1 MNHQQQIDRH
11 FDATAQHWKDLYAKQ
26 SLEGVIH
33 QDRRALALRWIQE
46 LALPSRARVLE
57 VGCGAGLL
65 AIDLAQRNYEVNCID
80 TSPAMVELAAA
91 EVKDAGV
98 AESLTIDIGDV
109 HALRFESGVF
119 DLVTALGVLPFLHAP
134 EKALTEMT
142 RVLRP
147 GSWVLLS
154 SDNQA
159 RLNRLLDPRFVP
171 FPGREALKHLLTG
184 VGAKAPSEL
193 PTKLFSYRAVKRMIE
208 SAGLKVERSV
218 TVGFGPFTFLGKHLL
233 REPRAIRLN
242 GWLQERADRRVRG
255 LRSVGAQHLILARK
269 T

>member
-1 MNHQQQIDRH
+1 MKHQLQIDRH
-11 FDATAQHWKDLYAKQ
+11 FDATAQHWKDLYDKQ

-33 QDRRALALRWIQE
+33 QGRRALALRWIQE
-46 LALPSRARVLE
+46 LALPRARVLE

-65 AIDLAQRNYEVNCID
+65 AIDLARRNYDVNCID
-80 TSPAMVELAAA
+80 SSPAMVELAAA
-91 EVKDAGV
+91 EARNAGV

-109 HALRFESGVF
+109 HSLRFESGVF

-147 GSWVLLS
+147 GGWVLLT
-154 SDNQA
+154 SDNQS

-171 FPGREALKHLLTG
+171 FPGREALKHLLVG

-193 PTKLFSYRAVKRMIE
+193 PTNYFSYRTVKRVIE
-208 SAGLKVERSV
+208 GAGLEIDRSV
-218 TVGFGPFTFLGKHLL
+218 TFGFGPFTFLGRELL

-242 GWLQERADRRVRG
+242 SWLQERADRRVLG
-255 LRSVGAQHLILARK
+255 LRSVGAQYLILARK